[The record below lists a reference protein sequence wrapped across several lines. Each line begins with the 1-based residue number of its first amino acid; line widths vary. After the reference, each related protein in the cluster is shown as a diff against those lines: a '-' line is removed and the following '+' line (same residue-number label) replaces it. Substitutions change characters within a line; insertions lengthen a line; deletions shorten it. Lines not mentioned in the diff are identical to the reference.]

1 MSVVRSYRRQD
12 SAACILATIWQ
23 LELQHRT
30 FFLCVKVELQER
42 CVSRLSVAFANVLA
56 TIRGQPTGPSPLD
69 KSFRSCLRVG
79 TSGPFC
85 ARIEFRRGTGRAI
98 VCLNAGPGSLLGLP
112 GLIANEPYT
121 LTAMARKGSA
131 VRFGNLLSPRL
142 TRLTAAL

>member
-56 TIRGQPTGPSPLD
+56 TIRGQPTGPSPVD

-85 ARIEFRRGTGRAI
+85 ARIDFGEAQGQKCAPTLLASVHSEESDSEWNQRWTAGRAVLRI
-98 VCLNAGPGSLLGLP
+98 SSCRNV
-112 GLIANEPYT
+112 
-121 LTAMARKGSA
+121 GSA
-131 VRFGNLLSPRL
+131 
-142 TRLTAAL
+142 